1 MFKRRNDSEID
12 IASLNQILRTGKR
25 LINIGF
31 FMAIVCL
38 VLLGTY
44 LIKEWKILTTIG
56 EIIHVVSPIF
66 IGLLIAWLFEPLV
79 TKLEKR
85 KVPRLVGC
93 ILVYVLLI
101 GMLFGVS
108 YLFLPSLLGQV
119 KDFIGAAPSIF
130 EDLTNFALKL
140 VETVDPNGLVNI
152 NDLQHEITDVISKFG
167 MSIVSDIP
175 KYIVSIS
182 KGVISGG
189 LNFVLGLM
197 IGFYLL
203 FDIHKVN
210 KAITRIIPKEWV
222 DPYKDLSKRINTS
235 LRSYV
240 QGVLTIMLIVFITQT
255 IGLTLAGLEAPIVF
269 ALFCALT
276 DIIPYFGPY
285 IGGIPAVIVGFTIS
299 PITGICVLIAI
310 IIVQL
315 LENNFYQPLIM
326 GHTMKLHPVTIMVG
340 LLIFQHFF
348 GILGMV
354 IATPV
359 IACIKV
365 LTEFINEKLDI
376 LHFEKTKDDDDD
388 DNKNEKKLLKL
399 KSLFK

>member
-79 TKLEKR
+79 TKLEK
-85 KVPRLVGC
+85 KKIPRLVGC

-101 GMLFGVS
+101 GMLFGIS

-130 EDLTNFALKL
+130 DDLTNFALKL

-152 NDLQHEITDVISKFG
+152 NDLKHEITDVISKFG
-167 MSIVSDIP
+167 MSIISDIP
-175 KYIVSIS
+175 KYIVAVS

-222 DPYKDLSKRINTS
+222 EPYNDLTNRINTS

-240 QGVLTIMLIVFITQT
+240 QGVLIIMLIVFITQT

-326 GHTMKLHPVTIMVG
+326 GHTMKLHPVTIMFG

-359 IACIKV
+359 IACLKV
-365 LTEFINEKLDI
+365 LTEFINEKLQI
-376 LHFEKTKDDDDD
+376 FNFEKEKDEED
-388 DNKNEKKLLKL
+388 KNEQKLLKL